1 MRRQEKEVCDQ
12 KELEA
17 IILSAPYMV
26 LGLTEPAFKT
36 GAPMDSPC
44 NAAPPPYL
52 VPLDFGYQD
61 NCVYFH
67 CAREGKKLDLLAQN
81 SNVFLLFV
89 NYKGLVNYDKNGTAC
104 GFSTKYSSVMAT
116 GQAQIITDA
125 KLREEALHILLQ
137 RYKLQRLPIKPES
150 MADTCLVQVKITGL
164 SGKKNF

>member
-1 MRRQEKEVCDQ
+1 
-12 KELEA
+12 
-17 IILSAPYMV
+17 MV
-26 LGLTEPAFKT
+26 LGLTQPTFKAGEGPKGAGGASEPG
-36 GAPMDSPC
+36 GADGPSGVEPL
-44 NAAPPPYL
+44 PYL

-89 NYKGLVNYDKNGTAC
+89 NYNGLVNYNKNGTAC

-116 GQAQIITDA
+116 GQAQIITDE
-125 KLREEALHILLQ
+125 KLKEKALYILLQ
-137 RYKLQRLPIKPES
+137 RYKLDHLPVKPAS
-150 MADTCLVQVKITGL
+150 MAATCLVQVKITSL